1 MGMMHNT
8 HMGIQRTPHV
18 SSART
23 IGGAFRSHRLL
34 APASWFLVMGILAA
48 ALPRAL
54 AQSPVRGSSASG
66 ISVQV
71 VTVQSGEATGS
82 EFTLDGSLQAVRQ
95 ATVAAQLGGNV
106 LQLAVRAGDRVR
118 AGQTLAR
125 LDGRDA
131 QAGVDRSQAA
141 VSQAEAE
148 ARNAQLHVERTREL
162 RRQGFISQ
170 AALDQ
175 AETQARAAQ
184 AGVEQAQAGRAQARL
199 ASGFSQV
206 VAPFDGVV
214 LATHLD
220 AGDLASP
227 GRPVATIYAPG
238 ALRAVVQVPAS
249 RSATARGAK
258 AVSVT
263 LPDGQSVSPSR
274 RAELSAADP
283 VSQTVEWRLD
293 LPSPAL
299 RDMMPGQTVRVKF
312 SDVSLATTSGT
323 PAQGSTGPRPSTA
336 LVVPTQ
342 AVLRRG
348 ELDAVYVAQG
358 SQFMLRAVRLGAER
372 GSAGVE
378 VLAGLK
384 AGDRVALDAL
394 KAGLAGAKPTP

>member
-1 MGMMHNT
+1 
-8 HMGIQRTPHV
+8 
-18 SSART
+18 
-23 IGGAFRSHRLL
+23 
-34 APASWFLVMGILAA
+34 MGILVAV
-48 ALPRAL
+48 LPGAH
-54 AQSPVRGSSASG
+54 AQPPVPVSSASG

-71 VTVQSGEATGS
+71 VTVQSGEATGG
-82 EFTLDGSLQAVRQ
+82 EFILDGSLQAVRQ

-106 LQLAVRAGDRVR
+106 LQLAVKAGDRVR
-118 AGQTLAR
+118 TGQTLAR

-238 ALRAVVQVPAS
+238 ALRAVVLVPAS
-249 RSATARGAK
+249 RSATARAAK
-258 AVSVT
+258 AVSVS
-263 LPDGQSVSPSR
+263 LPDGQSVTPSR

-293 LPSPAL
+293 LPPTAL
-299 RDMMPGQTVRVKF
+299 KDMVPGQAVRVRF
-312 SDVSLATTSGT
+312 SGVSLTTASGT
-323 PAQGSTGPRPSTA
+323 PAQGSTGPGPATA
-336 LVVPTQ
+336 LVVPAQ

-358 SQFMLRAVRLGAER
+358 SQFMLRAVRLGAYR
-372 GSAGVE
+372 GSTGVE

-394 KAGLAGAKPTP
+394 KAGLAGAKPAP

>member
-1 MGMMHNT
+1 
-8 HMGIQRTPHV
+8 MGIKNTTPQPVRHVAGFPAPRVIKTRTR
-18 SSART
+18 ARL
-23 IGGAFRSHRLL
+23 GW
-34 APASWFLVMGILAA
+34 PLVPVAVA
-48 ALPRAL
+48 ALFL
-54 AQSPVRGSSASG
+54 HG
-66 ISVQV
+66 IGWTQVPPAVTVPV
-71 VTVQSGEATGS
+71 VTVQAGAATQA
-82 EFTLDGSLQAVRQ
+82 EFSLDGSLQAVRQ

-106 LQLAVRAGDRVR
+106 LQLGVKAGDRVR
-118 AGQTLAR
+118 AGQVLAR

-131 QAGVDRSQAA
+131 QASVDRSQAA

-162 RRQGFISQ
+162 RRQGFLSQ

-175 AETQARAAQ
+175 AETQARATQ

-199 ASGFSQV
+199 ASGFSQI

-227 GRPVATIYAPG
+227 GRPVATIYVPG
-238 ALRAVVQVPAS
+238 ALRAVVLVPAS

-258 AVSVT
+258 SVSVT
-263 LPDGQSVSPSR
+263 LPDGQSVTPSH

-293 LPSPAL
+293 LPATAL
-299 RDMMPGQTVRVKF
+299 KDMVPGQTVRVRF
-312 SDVSLATTSGT
+312 TGAPVNAASAT
-323 PAQGSTGPRPSTA
+323 PAGGSAIPGPSTA
-336 LVVPTQ
+336 LVVPAQ

-372 GSAGVE
+372 GSAGIE

-384 AGDRVALDAL
+384 AGDRVALDAV
-394 KAGLAGAKPTP
+394 KAGLAGAKPAP